1 MNNANN
7 RRQFTTYVN
16 QKDCESFIEKCK
28 EEGVTPYSFLK
39 NAILNFIKK
48 KDRIWIIYGEI

>member
-48 KDRIWIIYGEI
+48 KDRI